1 MAYRTSPM
9 HPRKTD
15 LARRALDSH
24 RTALDLRQRRT
35 LILCDG
41 QRSLAELTG
50 LLGPDTPALVRQLR
64 EQGYLEG
71 DAAAA
76 VVPPV
81 AAAVP
86 AAPAPATRRRSLSA
100 ARIYVQDMLELQRN
114 EVAQSLRRRLL
125 MAHDEDAIVAAMLEA
140 LAELPRMTAA
150 GYARRVRERVA
161 EVLPEPHLP
170 ALSALDATA
179 GIP

>member
-1 MAYRTSPM
+1 M

-15 LARRALDSH
+15 LAHRALASH

-41 QRSLAELTG
+41 HRDVAALAL
-50 LLGPDTPALVRQLR
+50 LLGPDTPALLRQLR
-64 EQGYLEG
+64 EHGYLEG
-71 DAAAA
+71 GGDEGGEARTAAGSTA
-76 VVPPV
+76 
-81 AAAVP
+81 P
-86 AAPAPATRRRSLSA
+86 AAPVPAPVSTRRRSLGA

-125 MAHDEDAIVAAMLEA
+125 MAHDEDAIVAALLEA
-140 LAELPRMTAA
+140 LAELPRMTTA

-170 ALSALDATA
+170 ALAALETC
-179 GIP
+179 PR

>member
-1 MAYRTSPM
+1 M

-41 QRSLAELTG
+41 QRSVAELTR
-50 LLGPDTPALVRQLR
+50 LLGPETPALVRQLR
-64 EQGYLEG
+64 EHGYLEG
-71 DAAAA
+71 GDDAPGAPSATA
-76 VVPPV
+76 PT
-81 AAAVP
+81 AQSGG
-86 AAPAPATRRRSLSA
+86 APARRRSLGA

-114 EVAQSLRRRLL
+114 EAAQSLRRRLM
-125 MAHDEDAIVAAMLEA
+125 MAHDEPSIVSALLEA

-170 ALSALDATA
+170 ALAALEARPGSIGT
-179 GIP
+179 

>member
-1 MAYRTSPM
+1 M

-15 LARRALDSH
+15 LAHRALASH

-41 QRSLAELTG
+41 HRSIAELAQ
-50 LLGPDTPALVRQLR
+50 LLGPDTPALVRRLQEL
-64 EQGYLEG
+64 GYLDGGGE
-71 DAAAA
+71 AARDTGAA
-76 VVPPV
+76 P
-81 AAAVP
+81 VP
-86 AAPAPATRRRSLSA
+86 AIPTTTIAAPLPTRRRSLSA

-125 MAHDEDAIVAAMLEA
+125 MAHDEDAIITALMEA
-140 LAELPRMTAA
+140 LTELPQMTAA

-170 ALSALDATA
+170 ALAALETA
-179 GIP
+179 AMTTR